1 MKLHEG
7 IYENL
12 ITGQLQASM
21 NQATDEGLVCMK
33 ADIDTAETPTMLAD
47 HIRNMVANRLSDEN
61 LTVEERV
68 HFANRLIE
76 YIGEADDF
84 SVGQFCQSFYSLS
97 LCHTAISCGNY
108 A

>member
-7 IYENL
+7 VYENL

-21 NQATDEGLVCMK
+21 NQATHEGLVCMK

-68 HFANRLIE
+68 QFANRLIE

-84 SVGQFCQSFYSLS
+84 IVV
-97 LCHTAISCGNY
+97 N
-108 A
+108 